1 MSLLDNIFVNLRVL
15 SKIPEEGRISTT
27 GTGQIKLEDTKTFG
41 GWAATGRRKLT
52 GDSRDEAV
60 KVLMQLIND
69 ITEISDNIINSLIVP
84 SSNSTQD
91 AINSIGLLNDNSK
104 KCHQLNKL
112 CVMLRN
118 AKKGIVNMHRT
129 TYSDD
134 INITAK
140 LDEIMDKMDQ
150 QNARIS
156 EVLQYV
162 SHRPPVVKAPPRAP
176 QAPQAVSPP
185 EYQQPSIP
193 SQSPPQIDDES
204 DDLGEIF

>member
-15 SKIPEEGRISTT
+15 SRIPEEGRISTT
-27 GTGQIKLEDTKTFG
+27 GTGQIKLEDTKSLG
-41 GWAATGRRKLT
+41 GWAATSRRRLT

-84 SSNSTQD
+84 GNNSLGTSPD
-91 AINSIGLLNDNSK
+91 SMGTMGILNDNSK

-150 QNARIS
+150 QNARIT

-162 SHRPPVVKAPPRAP
+162 QHQRPVLQLPTKPPRSV
-176 QAPQAVSPP
+176 AVADYDPTYVPP
-185 EYQQPSIP
+185 PATA
-193 SQSPPQIDDES
+193 DES
-204 DDLGEIF
+204 EENYGDELSF